1 MRPRSHSRKR
11 PRTSGPGSGSGSGSD
26 GVSAEE
32 DRLPR
37 AKQLTDFT
45 SSKVR
50 VVEFE
55 KTLKE
60 LSDAQN
66 TIKELQAQ
74 EKNMVELE
82 SELKATRESLAT
94 AQEQVVEAVT
104 KPYTAITNDQFAD
117 ALDLVVADFNNNYSG
132 LERKFITKFA
142 ELEHQHEKQMKS
154 LTETLNIANRGQ
166 TGSAEITKMKEEIK
180 GLRAQIPTTE
190 DRKRFAQLQE
200 ETDKR
205 QSKISELEKVIDRLR
220 NRGPAEGRDQER
232 ETKSREQARDL
243 RKAQEQVRHLEDE
256 KKNLASQLEEK
267 TNEQGVSESRI
278 SQLNT
283 QVTALEQEQEGR
295 SQKIMSLETDKT
307 ELQKSLGRR
316 DDEEVK
322 LWEEIKNL
330 RLAATQ
336 GGGNM
341 RSLQAKVEHLE
352 RQNAGLQASIPSK
365 EDREKLSH
373 LQHAI
378 EELQREN
385 AELKSELPTDEDME
399 KATKELDDLRA
410 KIPELEAKSKELR
423 EAQDRVKKLQS
434 EKEEKLDEKE
444 ELDIAISTLN
454 GRIDV
459 LEQEQGERDDTIAAL
474 EEDKEEL
481 VDCLK
486 GRDADLLKALAELKT
501 LKNEVTVS
509 SNKAR
514 TSESQHTA
522 SLATINKL
530 RENLKTTRDLL
541 RAAEGGLGD
550 ARRELQALKIENN
563 GNSESVK
570 QLQALL
576 DTNAH
581 EGQGRETSKDGE
593 IADLNMEV
601 TRLNTELTKAKDKVK
616 DIEKTVLDLKAS
628 KDAEIANLT
637 GQLRDKSGDTAAV
650 ALKEAEIKRK
660 EAEITKLKEDLK
672 EKDGAAS
679 REGDSNRR
687 EIAHLQEKLK
697 EANETIANLRA
708 NPLNPSPIIPP
719 PIIPPPIIPP
729 PIIPPPPNPPPP
741 NPSSSNPLPPGSA
754 SSSRTTG
761 ELFRDLMRALQ
772 PVTSSSGMNI
782 EEERRLAEEKRPTLE
797 FGGPIPPVPTPAK
810 KKKKARA
817 RGNEEEGGY
826 MGGSDDNA
834 GGSDEEE
841 EEEDAAAVPELDK
854 TDPESNKSFWRS
866 HYSLL
871 NLGRTRPT
879 NKEKANNLN
888 NLILRVILE
897 ALPPDPERKDID
909 HVQDVWARDGV
920 TTERLSQF
928 NLDPDKFSPKVHNT
942 RLDKNGSTTDE
953 LRRSKWNR
961 VLIHNL
967 EQLVLLI
974 VKECPD
980 KNHFAPLDSDG
991 CTKKFKKHFDRV
1003 YAGVI
1008 ASRPKNDEE
1017 AQDPFVLALRL
1028 IGERCERNAKSSVVA
1043 RQRHKFDRRLK
1054 IIYHMRAR
1062 TKDDTAQFPFWEYA
1076 RRMTEHLT
1084 KNGMSDEE
1092 TVTKERRTSGGLL
1105 ERYTVMEVL
1114 NLPGRHPYFRPFFRA
1129 IEATPA
1135 FENISFHEDQRQ
1147 RYPREYV
1154 DRDGKKPLSQTGL
1167 SRSMFADGYLDQLL
1181 EYERFAL
1188 KLDDEVRPLHVFALH
1203 GFRWPEASAN
1213 S

>member
-1 MRPRSHSRKR
+1 
-11 PRTSGPGSGSGSGSD
+11 
-26 GVSAEE
+26 
-32 DRLPR
+32 
-37 AKQLTDFT
+37 
-45 SSKVR
+45 
-50 VVEFE
+50 
-55 KTLKE
+55 
-60 LSDAQN
+60 
-66 TIKELQAQ
+66 
-74 EKNMVELE
+74 MVELE

-220 NRGPAEGRDQER
+220 NRGPAEGHDQER

-283 QVTALEQEQEGR
+283 QVTALEQEQEGQ

-316 DDEEVK
+316 DDEEAK

-352 RQNAGLQASIPSK
+352 RQNAGLQASIPSE

-385 AELKSELPTDEDME
+385 AELKSELP
-399 KATKELDDLRA
+399 
-410 KIPELEAKSKELR
+410 ELEAKSKELR

-434 EKEEKLDEKE
+434 EKENLDSQLRDNSQELQEKLDEKE

-481 VDCLK
+481 VDRLK

-729 PIIPPPPNPPPP
+729 PPNPPPP

-888 NLILRVILE
+888 
-897 ALPPDPERKDID
+897 
-909 HVQDVWARDGV
+909 
-920 TTERLSQF
+920 
-928 NLDPDKFSPKVHNT
+928 
-942 RLDKNGSTTDE
+942 
-953 LRRSKWNR
+953 
-961 VLIHNL
+961 
-967 EQLVLLI
+967 
-974 VKECPD
+974 
-980 KNHFAPLDSDG
+980 
-991 CTKKFKKHFDRV
+991 
-1003 YAGVI
+1003 
-1008 ASRPKNDEE
+1008 
-1017 AQDPFVLALRL
+1017 
-1028 IGERCERNAKSSVVA
+1028 
-1043 RQRHKFDRRLK
+1043 
-1054 IIYHMRAR
+1054 
-1062 TKDDTAQFPFWEYA
+1062 
-1076 RRMTEHLT
+1076 
-1084 KNGMSDEE
+1084 
-1092 TVTKERRTSGGLL
+1092 
-1105 ERYTVMEVL
+1105 
-1114 NLPGRHPYFRPFFRA
+1114 
-1129 IEATPA
+1129 
-1135 FENISFHEDQRQ
+1135 
-1147 RYPREYV
+1147 
-1154 DRDGKKPLSQTGL
+1154 
-1167 SRSMFADGYLDQLL
+1167 
-1181 EYERFAL
+1181 
-1188 KLDDEVRPLHVFALH
+1188 
-1203 GFRWPEASAN
+1203 
-1213 S
+1213 